1 MGEVGKMTDV
11 SFSDL
16 LHRAEQLT
24 ADVDPGTELPRI
36 ERNLTQLA
44 EASQRLLSK
53 TWTNV
58 GDSSDIKASLLL
70 SSKGVELPK
79 LTARL
84 ESLNATKTFEPI
96 EPVIETDIVGFL
108 KNERENAILATIE
121 ESKRATFDNA
131 EKHFWTSLE
140 DEWEREKQ
148 KILNS
153 LLAVGKHDMSMPIY
167 SGRFEDYSVNKGR
180 SALTATE
187 MTYAR
192 QIFVCNELSIKEQ
205 KCNFLEALKQ
215 AGQKSDEQGVKD
227 LWDLVEQFVTELP
240 VAENN
245 VRKLRHSV
253 DFKSS
258 LIKSSRCYLEKRYRD
273 FIENCVYSNL
283 QQAQLGGI
291 PGLYN
296 LVLSFLKIK
305 MSPGSIG
312 FEDGTVGGVPV
323 WPLVYYCLRCGDSD
337 ACLQAA
343 EALPPQYSDFK
354 TYLKNYLESADN
366 RLHPNNEAKLRLQYK
381 RVVRSSPDPY
391 KRIVYS
397 IIGRC
402 DFTDAHP
409 DVAKKTEDYIWLKLC
424 LIQLGESDGNNPTTS
439 LLELQKLVLEEYGE
453 IYFKAFEQPYLYC
466 QILFLTGQFEAGI
479 EFLLRI
485 DDCRSHAVH
494 IAIVLQTCTLLLT
507 PDLIHAPLLSV
518 NSSDE
523 SLLKRLNYARLMTI
537 YTRKFKATDPREAL
551 EYFYLLRN
559 MNGPNGES
567 LFSSCVSELVLE
579 TREFEMLLGCVNPD
593 GSKKVGCLS
602 KFKLDITGIVSTVA
616 KDAESKGQF
625 EDAAMLYDLAENHDK
640 VLELVSNMICQ
651 LVSLANSP
659 QSSRERIQ
667 TLARSVAE
675 RYKVHGHNGTRIKS
689 ATFYLLIDLMY
700 FFDLYHDHQFD
711 AALDVMQKIKVIPSS
726 IEEVEQKVTS
736 FKQYSDEI
744 RQCLPDVLV
753 TIMTIL
759 YEKFRKC
766 KSASSVITLGVVKDK
781 DAAYMNSI
789 RTRARALVTF
799 AGLLPYVM
807 PGDTNAR
814 LVQLEVTMN

>member
-1 MGEVGKMTDV
+1 MTDI

-36 ERNLTQLA
+36 ERNLSQLA

-53 TWTNV
+53 TWTSV

-79 LTARL
+79 LRL

-96 EPVIETDIVGFL
+96 EPVIETDVLGFL

-121 ESKRATFDNA
+121 ESKKNTFDNA
-131 EKHFWTSLE
+131 ESHFWMSLE

-153 LLAVGKHDMSMPIY
+153 LVSTGKHDLNIPIY

-180 SALTATE
+180 SSLTAVE

-215 AGQKSDEQGVKD
+215 AGQKSEEQSVKD
-227 LWDLVEQFVTELP
+227 LWTLVEQFVTELP
-240 VAENN
+240 FTDN
-245 VRKLRHSV
+245 VKKSRQSLE
-253 DFKSS
+253 FKSN
-258 LIKSSRCYLEKRYRD
+258 LVKNSRVFLEKRYRD

-283 QQAQLGGI
+283 QQAQLGGM

-296 LVLSFLKIK
+296 LVQSFLKIK
-305 MSPGSIG
+305 MPAGSIG
-312 FEDGTVGGVPV
+312 FEDGSVNGVPV
-323 WPLVYYCLRCGDSD
+323 WPLVYYCLRCGDAE
-337 ACLQAA
+337 ACIQAA
-343 EALPPQYSDFK
+343 EALPPQFSDFK
-354 TYLKNYLESADN
+354 TYLRNYIESADN

-391 KRIVYS
+391 KRIVFC

-402 DFTDAHP
+402 DFSDAHP
-409 DVAKKTEDYIWLKLC
+409 DVAKKTEDYTWLKLC
-424 LIQLGESDGNNPTTS
+424 LLQLGDNDVKNAGAS
-439 LLELQKLVLEEYGE
+439 LLDLQKLVLEEYGE
-453 IYFKAFEQPYLYC
+453 NHFKAFDQPYFYA
-466 QILFLTGQFEAGI
+466 QILFLSGQFEAGL

-485 DDCRSHAVH
+485 DDCRAHAVH
-494 IAIVLQTCTLLLT
+494 IAIVLYSSKLLLT
-507 PDLIHAPLLSV
+507 PEMINASLLSV
-518 NSSDE
+518 DGMDDP
-523 SLLKRLNYARLMTI
+523 LFKRLNYARMITI

-559 MNGPNGES
+559 LTSLNGES

-579 TREFEMLLGCVNPD
+579 TREFETLLGCVNPD
-593 GSKKVGCLS
+593 GLKKVGCLS
-602 KFKLDITGIVSTVA
+602 KFKVDTGTIVCTVA
-616 KDAESKGQF
+616 KDAEAKGQF
-625 EDAAMLYDLAENHDK
+625 EDAAMLYDLADNHDK
-640 VLELVSNMICQ
+640 VLELLSNMLCQ

-667 TLARSVAE
+667 ALSRSVAE
-675 RYKVHGHNGTRIKS
+675 RYKTCGHNGSRINS
-689 ATFYLLIDLMY
+689 STFYLLIDLMY

-711 AALDVMQKIKVIPSS
+711 ASLDVIQKIKIIPSS

-753 TIMTIL
+753 TVMNIL

-766 KSASSVITLGVVKDK
+766 KSSSPAIMMGKVKDK
-781 DAAYMNSI
+781 NEAFLNNL
-789 RTRARALVTF
+789 RTRARSLVTF
-799 AGLLPYVM
+799 AGLLPYKM